1 MRLTSYSDF
10 SLRVLIYLGLKGEKL
25 ATIQEI
31 AEAYGISRNH
41 LMKIVHHLGR
51 LGVIETVRGKGGGM
65 RLAKAPRDIC
75 VGDIVRETEEDLA
88 LVQCFDAAQGICQI
102 DGACRLKGILHEA
115 LDSFLAVLD
124 RYTLEDLLSRR
135 VLLIEQLGDEL
146 KAATHSASSP
156 PL

>member
-1 MRLTSYSDF
+1 VLFRS
-10 SLRVLIYLGLKGEKL
+10 VLIYLGLKGERL

-65 RLAKAPRDIC
+65 RLAKRPRDIS
-75 VGDIVRETEEDLA
+75 VGAIVREMEEDLA
-88 LVQCFDAAQGICQI
+88 LVQCFDPAQGVCQI

-115 LDSFLAVLD
+115 LDSFLTVLD
-124 RYTLEDLLSRR
+124 RYTLEDLLAERR
-135 VLLIEQLGDEL
+135 PLIDRLGKEL
-146 KAATHSASSP
+146 QAATHSASSP